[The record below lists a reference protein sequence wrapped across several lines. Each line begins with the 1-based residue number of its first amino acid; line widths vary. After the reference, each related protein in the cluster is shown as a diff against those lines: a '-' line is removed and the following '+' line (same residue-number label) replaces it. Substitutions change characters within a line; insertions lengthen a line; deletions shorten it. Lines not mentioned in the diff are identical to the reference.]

1 MAEPV
6 EAKNAISNDD
16 IAAVVERTAALLE
29 FKDENPFKVRSYRLA
44 AEFLREINHPIAG
57 LARSG
62 NLSAVQSIPGVGK
75 AIGNQIIEI
84 ARTGTSSYLEA
95 LRREIPE
102 TVLEVM
108 SLRGVGIKTAQLL
121 YRDFGVKSLDDL
133 RAFVEGGGLGSVQG
147 MGEKMSLR
155 IRKQLSEI

>member
-1 MAEPV
+1 
-6 EAKNAISNDD
+6 
-16 IAAVVERTAALLE
+16 
-29 FKDENPFKVRSYRLA
+29 
-44 AEFLREINHPIAG
+44 